1 MKKSFN
7 ILTVVKI
14 LLVGVIA
21 VLGYFLYSL
30 LNENIT
36 AQEQIQVRTTAVI
49 ERSKLI
55 KDVVSLYHQANNKHY
70 PKNSTELVNFAL
82 TGCKIDTLEKL
93 DPNNLGKFEIDLKSK
108 DTIWKE
114 KSYYHLVQERK
125 AIDPTWTND
134 SVAITYAR
142 NTILAKLSDEEIRNL
157 CIIPYSD
164 NVEYT
169 IQVYQEV
176 DKNDGD
182 TIEYFRCHAPYRAFL
197 NTKEH
202 NQQFWNFIE
211 EKFNYEV
218 KNNENISEENK
229 KRMNADGAYKAIT
242 EKKYSIGTK
251 PETRIVIDIEY
262 FGITFGSL
270 EKATLDGN
278 WEDPRAKK

>member
-21 VLGYFLYSL
+21 VLGYFLYSV

-49 ERSKLI
+49 ERSKLL
-55 KDVVSLYHQANNKHY
+55 KELVAMYQEANQTY
-70 PKNSTELVNFAL
+70 PKSTDEIVEFAKNGFL
-82 TGCKIDTLEKL
+82 IKQTEKY
-93 DPNNLGKFEIDLKSK
+93 DPNNLGKFKEPVVGT
-108 DTIWKE
+108 DTVWIE
-114 KSYYHLVQERK
+114 KSYYHLAKEAK
-125 AIDPTWTND
+125 AEDPNWTNIISD
-134 SVAITYAR
+134 TIYAR
-142 NTILAKLSDEEIRNL
+142 KTILKELSDKQVEEL
-157 CIIPYSD
+157 CVIPYS
-164 NVEYT
+164 NEEYRVQFLEK
-169 IQVYQEV
+169 IS
-176 DKNDGD
+176 DGD
-182 TIEYFRCHAPYRAFL
+182 TLHHFRCHAPYLSFL
-197 NTKEH
+197 DSKEH

-218 KNNENISEENK
+218 KNNENISEDTK

-242 EKKYSIGTK
+242 SEKYSIGTT

-270 EKATLDGN
+270 EKVTLDGN

>member
-1 MKKSFN
+1 MKNSSI
-7 ILTVVKI
+7 ILTIVKI
-14 LLVGVIA
+14 LLVVGIGI
-21 VLGYFLYSL
+21 LGYLLYTL
-30 LNENIT
+30 LDENIT
-36 AQEQIQVRTTAVI
+36 AQDQIKERTTAVI

-70 PKNSTELVNFAL
+70 PKNSTEIVNFAL

-93 DPNNLGKFEIDLKSK
+93 DPNNLGKFEIDPESK

-125 AIDPTWTND
+125 AVDPTWTND

-176 DKNDGD
+176 DEDDGD

-211 EKFNYEV
+211 EKFNYYV
-218 KNNENISEENK
+218 KNEDTSNDIKKMASE
-229 KRMNADGAYKAIT
+229 GAYKVLT
-242 EKKYSIGTK
+242 EKKYKRGSR
-251 PETRIVIDIEY
+251 PETRIVMDINF
-262 FGITFGSL
+262 FGVTFGDL
-270 EKATLDGN
+270 DKVTLDGN